1 MTVLGLPRGGV
12 PVAGEVARVLE
23 APLDV
28 VVVRKLGVPGFEE
41 LAMGAVGSGGVR
53 ILNSDVIQRHKVSA
67 VAVEAV
73 AAREWRELERR
84 EAMYRGDR
92 LEPLLVGRTVILVDD
107 GFATGA
113 TMRTAI
119 ETVRSRSADRV
130 VTAVPVGARE
140 ICEEIGQVADEV
152 VCAVTP
158 EVFEAVGLWYDDF
171 RATSDDEV
179 VATLTAHWGG

>member
-1 MTVLGLPRGGV
+1 
-12 PVAGEVARVLE
+12 
-23 APLDV
+23 
-28 VVVRKLGVPGFEE
+28 
-41 LAMGAVGSGGVR
+41 MGAVGSGGVR

-84 EAMYRGDR
+84 ETMYRGDR
-92 LEPLLVGRTVILVDD
+92 PEPSLAGRTVILVDD

-113 TMRTAI
+113 TMRMAI
-119 ETVRSRSADRV
+119 ETVRSRLADRV
-130 VTAVPVGARE
+130 VAAVPVGARE
-140 ICEEIGQVADEV
+140 ICEEIGHVADEV
-152 VCAVTP
+152 VCVVTP
-158 EVFEAVGLWYDDF
+158 EVFEAVGLWYHDF